1 MKTIGYRN
9 CIRIFLAVLLLSV
22 SSCTSS
28 QSRRDKS
35 KEEDITLDKIIEY
48 NRRMVDVEQKVI
60 GKYVEDNKLN
70 MQATKTG
77 LWYILHE
84 NGKGDKIVKGQIVTL
99 NYKISLLDGTVCYS
113 SANDGQ
119 KVFQV
124 GKGGVESGLEEGI
137 LMLKKGS
144 KATFIMPPHLAHG
157 LVGDDDRIPS
167 RAILK
172 YEVEV
177 VNVDEK

>member
-1 MKTIGYRN
+1 
-9 CIRIFLAVLLLSV
+9 
-22 SSCTSS
+22 
-28 QSRRDKS
+28 
-35 KEEDITLDKIIEY
+35 
-48 NRRMVDVEQKVI
+48 
-60 GKYVEDNKLN
+60 
-70 MQATKTG
+70 
-77 LWYILHE
+77 LHE

-113 SANDGQ
+113 SSNDGQ

-137 LMLKKGS
+137 LMLRKGS

>member
-60 GKYVEDNKLN
+60 GKYVEDNAGN
-70 MQATKTG
+70 QDR
-77 LWYILHE
+77 I
-84 NGKGDKIVKGQIVTL
+84 
-99 NYKISLLDGTVCYS
+99 
-113 SANDGQ
+113 
-119 KVFQV
+119 
-124 GKGGVESGLEEGI
+124 GV
-137 LMLKKGS
+137 
-144 KATFIMPPHLAHG
+144 HLA
-157 LVGDDDRIPS
+157 
-167 RAILK
+167 
-172 YEVEV
+172 
-177 VNVDEK
+177 